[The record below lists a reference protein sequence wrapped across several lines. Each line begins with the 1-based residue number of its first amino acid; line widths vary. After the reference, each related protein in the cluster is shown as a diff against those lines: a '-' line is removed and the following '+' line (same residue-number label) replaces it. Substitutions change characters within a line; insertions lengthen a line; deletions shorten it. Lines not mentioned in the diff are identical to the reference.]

1 MGITIHFDGG
11 LHDEAAF
18 KHVIGAAQI
27 LAEREGWRWETID
40 ASAVTL
46 KRVRDERVWDYTG
59 PTRGIV
65 LYPHENSEPLRLE
78 FDRDL
83 IVQEFIKTQFAPAEI
98 HVKIVGFLKE
108 IVPHFEALTVED
120 EGEYWDTGG
129 LDVLENHR
137 QAIFRALSDE
147 LSASADLVG
156 PVRLRSGRIADL
168 ATRR

>member
-1 MGITIHFDGG
+1 
-11 LHDEAAF
+11 
-18 KHVIGAAQI
+18 
-27 LAEREGWRWETID
+27 
-40 ASAVTL
+40 VTS
-46 KRVRDERVWDYTG
+46 RV
-59 PTRGIV
+59 RGIV
-65 LYPHENSEPLRLE
+65 LYLHKNSEPLRLE

-98 HVKIVGFLKE
+98 HVKIVGFPKE